1 MNVLWF
7 KRDLRLRDHEPLARA
22 LEAGKPLLLVYVLE
36 PSLVADPHYNER
48 HWRFV
53 VQSLLDLN
61 RQLKP
66 YGAQLHILQ
75 SEVVPALEAIHRKHR
90 IETLFSY
97 EETGLKITFDR
108 DRVVAKWCQKR
119 GIVWRESPCN
129 GVIRALQLRDEWSA
143 RWHQRMAAPQADP
156 DWSRYLHADLDP
168 KIFWKFRGKPFP
180 ENWKTSPPEFQPGGE
195 TEAHRVL
202 RSFLNERVEFYSSS
216 LSKPEESRVGC
227 SRLSPYLAWGNLS
240 VRQVFQATKAASAGP
255 FRAQLTNFASR
266 LRWHC
271 HFIQKF
277 ESEDRM
283 EFEHVNRGYD
293 AMAFSHDEAHFRA
306 WAEGRTGYPL
316 VDACMRCLRATGY
329 VNFRMRAMLVSFL
342 THLLGQHWKRG
353 AVHLARL
360 FTDFEP
366 GIHYGQMQMQAG
378 TTGTNTLRMYNPV
391 KQSHDHDPHGLFI
404 RRWVPE
410 LAAVP
415 DAYVHEP
422 GRMTP
427 IEQDLYEFH
436 IGKNYPAPIVDLAEA
451 ARRAKLR
458 HFPLRKTDLVQAEA
472 QRIEETHSVPRAEV
486 QTWGGMARRDAPKP
500 KAPKKARTPPY
511 RDPELPF
518 G

>member
-22 LEAGKPLLLVYVLE
+22 LDAGKPLLLVYVLE
-36 PSLVADPHYNER
+36 PSLRADPHYDER

-53 VQSLLDLN
+53 YQSLLDLN

-75 SEVVPALEAIHRKHR
+75 SEVLPALEAIHRRHR

-108 DRVVAKWCQKR
+108 DRAVARFCQKHH
-119 GIVWRESPCN
+119 IVWQESQCN

-143 RWHQRMAAPQADP
+143 RWHERMNAPQVDP

-168 KIFWKFRGKPFP
+168 KVFWKLRGKPFP
-180 ENWKTSPPEFQPGGE
+180 KSWETSPSDFQPGGE
-195 TEAHRVL
+195 SEAHRVL
-202 RSFLNERVEFYSSS
+202 REFLRERIEFYSAS

-240 VRQVFQATKAASAGP
+240 VRQVFQATKAAGNGP

-283 EFEHVNRGYD
+283 EFQHVNRGYD
-293 AMAFSHDEAHFRA
+293 AMAFSENNAHFQA

-316 VDACMRCLRATGY
+316 VDACVRCLHATGY

-342 THLLGQHWKRG
+342 THLLGQHWKGG

-391 KQSHDHDPHGLFI
+391 KQSRDHDPHGLFI
-404 RRWVPE
+404 RHWVPE
-410 LAAVP
+410 LAGIP
-415 DAYVHEP
+415 DAYIHEP
-422 GRMTP
+422 WRMTP
-427 IEQDLYEFH
+427 IEQDLYGFH
-436 IGKNYPAPIVDLAEA
+436 VGVDYPAPVVNLEQA
-451 ARRAKLR
+451 AREAKLR
-458 HFPLRKTDLVQAEA
+458 HFSLRKTDLVQAEA
-472 QRIEETHSVPRAEV
+472 QRIVETHSVPRAEV
-486 QTWGGMARRDAPKP
+486 QAWGGIRRDVPKP
-500 KAPKKARTPPY
+500 KAAKGPKTPPR